1 MMKVKNDEADCRVGC
16 ALLGTAM
23 VGVVGIQGSR
33 EEGVDV
39 EGERARCA
47 SNSVQ
52 WATESG
58 PVSAISE
65 PIKSKYSLRAG
76 TLATAS
82 QVTSIS
88 DEMSWDV

>member
-1 MMKVKNDEADCRVGC
+1 M
-16 ALLGTAM
+16 
-23 VGVVGIQGSR
+23 GIQGSR
-33 EEGVDV
+33 EGGVDV

-58 PVSAISE
+58 PASAISE
-65 PIKSKYSLRAG
+65 PTKPKHRNSRMGGGLSSRQLNANLMRG

-82 QVTSIS
+82 QVTSMS
-88 DEMSWDV
+88 DEMSWDVQ